1 MGLPQGLVTQSSA
14 CVPTQGWGCTWGGSS
29 REDSLCPRPGLGV
42 PAGLSR
48 EEGLRPPPRGWGCP
62 RACPEKRVCVPAPR
76 LVGHIWGLS
85 REEGMG
91 GAAEVGSSPQVA
103 VGPWA

>member
-48 EEGLRPPPRGWGCP
+48 EEGLRPPPRGWWGTYGV
-62 RACPEKRVCVPAPR
+62 CPEKRAWGAQQRWGPAHR
-76 LVGHIWGLS
+76 LQWG
-85 REEGMG
+85 R
-91 GAAEVGSSPQVA
+91 
-103 VGPWA
+103 GPEANQTQTR